1 MVPGRRATTGLLVV
15 ALVLT
20 GACGTRLPDSA
31 FTGSGKNASSA
42 PSPQQGPDVGVSAN
56 QITIGIMAS
65 LTGPL
70 GSDTFSP
77 PMYGARAYFAALNA
91 RGGVNG
97 RTVKVV
103 TCDDQSSG
111 SGNQQCVHELIDN
124 DRVFALTATAVLDYA
139 GASYVN
145 SKGVPDIGGEPVTT
159 AYEQYQHL
167 YSIAGS
173 WAPRDGTVG
182 WNGKIDN
189 STEVYRW
196 LHEKLGARTAAV
208 VYYNQASSAR
218 YARQIEH
225 GLRVEGFTV
234 VPEEVDF
241 ALPDFTAAVLD
252 LKARKA
258 DVVFDA
264 LDTSGNGALCKAID
278 EQGVKLTAKMTTVQG
293 WNDQVRADYADAP
306 HCRNALYATADERNY
321 EDTSIP
327 IVKQF
332 RDDVAKY
339 FPQRPLSM
347 WMLEGWAAAQWLT
360 DAISSCG
367 GNVTRACVEAF
378 MNRPTPDVGHGMQ
391 VPVEFPRLAE
401 PPATLHQC
409 FNVARWQDSAN
420 AGRGSWVTAVPD
432 MMTNCYDVPDLL
444 DSA

>member
-1 MVPGRRATTGLLVV
+1 VLV
-15 ALVLT
+15 ASLVLSA
-20 GACGTRLPDSA
+20 ACGTRLPDSA
-31 FTGSGKNASSA
+31 FTRSGERASAS
-42 PSPQQGPDVGVSAN
+42 SPQQPGPDVGVSTN
-56 QITIGIMAS
+56 QITVGIMAS

-77 PMYGARAYFAALNA
+77 PMYGARAYFSALNA

-103 TCDDQSSG
+103 TCDDQSNG
-111 SGNQQCVHELIDN
+111 SGNQQCVHQLIDE
-124 DRVFALTATAVLDYA
+124 DHVFALTATAVLDYA

-159 AYEQYQHL
+159 AYNQYEHL

-173 WAPRDGTVG
+173 YEPRDGTVG
-182 WNGKIDN
+182 WDGKIDN

-196 LHEKLGARTAAV
+196 LYQKLGARTAAV
-208 VYYNQASSAR
+208 LYYNQASSAR

-225 GLRVEGFTV
+225 GLHVEGFTV

-241 ALPDFTAAVLD
+241 ALPAFTSAALD
-252 LKARKA
+252 LKARKV

-264 LDTSGNGALCKAID
+264 LDTSGNGALCKAIE
-278 EQGVKLTAKMTTVQG
+278 EQGVQLTAKMTTVQG
-293 WNDQVRADYADAP
+293 WNDEVRTDYADAP
-306 HCRNALYATADERNY
+306 HCRNALYATANERNY

-327 IVKQF
+327 IVTQF

-367 GNVTRACVEAF
+367 ANVTRRCVEAF
-378 MNRPTPDVGHGMQ
+378 MNRQTPYVGDGLM
-391 VPVEFPRLAE
+391 VPVVFQRLE
-401 PPATLHQC
+401 TPPKTVHAC
-409 FNVARWQDSAN
+409 FNVARWQDSAF
-420 AGRGSWVTAVPD
+420 GGHGGWVTAVPD

-444 DSA
+444 DSS

>member
-1 MVPGRRATTGLLVV
+1 MARRRATIGFAV
-15 ALVLT
+15 ASLVLT
-20 GACGTRLPDSA
+20 AACGTRLPDSA
-31 FTGSGKNASSA
+31 FTSSGANPSPSA
-42 PSPQQGPDVGVSAN
+42 PSQRGPDVGVSAN
-56 QITIGIMAS
+56 QITVGIMAS

-77 PMYGARAYFAALNA
+77 PMYGARAFFAALNA

-111 SGNQQCVHELIDN
+111 SGNQQCVHQLIDN
-124 DRVFALTATAVLDYA
+124 DHVFALTATAVLDYA
-139 GASYVN
+139 GAPYVN
-145 SKGVPDIGGEPVTT
+145 SKGVPDVGGEPVST
-159 AYEQYQHL
+159 AYNQYQHL

-173 WAPRDGTVG
+173 YEPRNGTIG

-196 LHEKLGARTAAV
+196 LHQKLGARTAAV

-225 GLRVEGFTV
+225 GLRVEGFNV
-234 VPEEVDF
+234 IPEEVDF
-241 ALPDFTAAVLD
+241 ALPDFTSAALD
-252 LKARKA
+252 LKSHKV

-278 EQGVKLTAKMTTVQG
+278 EQGVSIKAKMTTVQG
-293 WNDQVRADYADAP
+293 WNDQVRSDYADAP
-306 HCRNALYATADERNY
+306 HCRNALYATANERNY

-347 WMLEGWAAAQWLT
+347 WMVEGWTAAQWLT
-360 DAISSCG
+360 DAIASCG
-367 GNVTRACVEAF
+367 ANVTRHCVEAF
-378 MNRPTPDVGHGMQ
+378 MNRPTPYEAHGMM
-391 VPVEFPRLAE
+391 VPLMFERLTT
-401 PPATLHQC
+401 PPKTVRAC
-409 FNVARWQDSAN
+409 FNVARWQDSAQH
-420 AGRGSWVTAVPD
+420 GRGGWVTAVPD
-432 MMTNCYDVPDLL
+432 MMTNCYGVPDLL

>member
-1 MVPGRRATTGLLVV
+1 VPGRSATIGVVV
-15 ALVLT
+15 ASLVLT
-20 GACGTRLPDSA
+20 AACGTRLPDSA
-31 FTGSGKNASSA
+31 FTRSGGNASPTA
-42 PSPQQGPDVGVSAN
+42 PEQQGPDVGVSAN
-56 QITIGIMAS
+56 QITVGIVAS

-91 RGGVNG
+91 RGGLNG

-103 TCDDQSSG
+103 TCDDQSTG
-111 SGNQQCVHELIDN
+111 SGNQQCVHELIDS
-124 DRVFALTATAVLDYA
+124 DHVFALTATTVLDYA

-159 AYEQYQHL
+159 AYDQYQHL
-167 YSIAGS
+167 YSIAAS
-173 WAPRDGTVG
+173 YEPRDGTVG
-182 WNGKIDN
+182 WDGKIGD

-196 LHEKLGARTAAV
+196 LHQKLGARTAAV

-225 GLRVEGFTV
+225 GLRVEGFNV

-241 ALPDFTAAVLD
+241 ALPDFTAAALD
-252 LKARKA
+252 LKARKV
-258 DVVFDA
+258 DVLFDA

-278 EQGVKLTAKMTTVQG
+278 QQGVQLTAKMTTVQG
-293 WNDQVRADYADAP
+293 WNDRVRTDYADAP
-306 HCRNALYATADERNY
+306 HCRNALYATANERNY

-327 IVKQF
+327 IVRQF

-347 WMLEGWAAAQWLT
+347 WMLEGWAAAQWLS

-367 GNVTRACVEAF
+367 AAVTRQCVEGF
-378 MNRPTPDVGHGMQ
+378 MNRATPYEGHGLI
-391 VPVEFPRLAE
+391 VPLVFERLAT
-401 PPATLHQC
+401 PPKTVRAC
-409 FNVARWQDSAN
+409 FNVARWQDSAHD
-420 AGRGSWVTAVPD
+420 GRGGWVTAVPD
-432 MMTNCYDVPDLL
+432 MMTNCYEVPELL

>member
-1 MVPGRRATTGLLVV
+1 VLGRRATIGVVV
-15 ALVLT
+15 ASLVLT
-20 GACGTRLPDSA
+20 AACGTRLPDSA
-31 FTGSGKNASSA
+31 FTRSGENASSA
-42 PSPQQGPDVGVSAN
+42 APQQQGPDVGVTAN

-97 RTVKVV
+97 RTVNVV
-103 TCDDQSSG
+103 TCDDQSTG
-111 SGNQQCVHELIDN
+111 SGNQQCVHALIDN
-124 DRVFALTATAVLDYA
+124 DHVFALTATTVLDYA

-145 SKGVPDIGGEPVTT
+145 SKGVPDVGGEPVTT
-159 AYEQYQHL
+159 AYNQYEHL

-173 WAPRDGTVG
+173 YEPRDGTVG
-182 WNGKIDN
+182 WDGKIDN

-196 LHEKLGARTAAV
+196 LHQKLGARTAAV

-225 GLRVEGFTV
+225 GLRVEGVNV

-241 ALPDFTAAVLD
+241 ALPDFTSAVLD
-252 LKARKA
+252 LKSRKV

-264 LDTSGNGALCKAID
+264 LDTSGNSVLCRAID
-278 EQGVKLTAKMTTVQG
+278 AQGVQLKAKMTTVQG
-293 WNDQVRADYADAP
+293 WNDQVRRDYADAP
-306 HCRNALYATADERNY
+306 GCRNVLYATANERNY
-321 EDTSIP
+321 EDTSVP
-327 IVKQF
+327 VVKRF

-347 WMLEGWAAAQWLT
+347 WMVEGWTAAQWLT
-360 DAISSCG
+360 DAIASCG
-367 GNVTRACVEAF
+367 ANVPRHCVEAF
-378 MNRPTPDVGHGMQ
+378 MNRPTPYVGHGMI
-391 VPVEFPRLAE
+391 VPLGFERLAT
-401 PPATLHQC
+401 PPKTIRTC
-409 FNVARWQDSAN
+409 FNVARWQDSAQ
-420 AGRGSWVTAVPD
+420 GGHGGWVTAVPD
-432 MMTNCYDVPDLL
+432 MMTNCYEVPDPL

>member
-1 MVPGRRATTGLLVV
+1 MVV
-15 ALVLT
+15 ASLVLSA
-20 GACGTRLPDSA
+20 ACGTRLPDSA
-31 FTGSGKNASSA
+31 FTGSRASTSA
-42 PSPQQGPDVGVSAN
+42 TASQQQGSDIGVTAN
-56 QITIGIMAS
+56 QITVGIMAS

-103 TCDDQSSG
+103 TCDDQSTG
-111 SGNQQCVHELIDN
+111 SGNQQCVHQLIDN
-124 DRVFALTATAVLDYA
+124 DHVFALTATAVLDYA

-145 SKGVPDIGGEPVTT
+145 SKGVPDIAGEPVTT
-159 AYEQYQHL
+159 AYDQYQHL
-167 YSIAGS
+167 YSIAGTYD
-173 WAPRDGTVG
+173 PRDGTVG
-182 WNGKIDN
+182 WDGKVGN

-234 VPEEVDF
+234 VPEELDF
-241 ALPDFTAAVLD
+241 ALPDFTSAALD
-252 LKARKA
+252 LKARKV

-264 LDTSGNGALCKAID
+264 LDTSGNGGLCKAID
-278 EQGVKLTAKMTTVQG
+278 EQGVRLIAKMTTVQG

-306 HCRNALYATADERNY
+306 HCRNVLYATANERNY
-321 EDTSIP
+321 EDMSIP

-339 FPQRPLSM
+339 FPQQHLSM

-367 GNVTRACVEAF
+367 ANVTRRCAEAF
-378 MNRPTPDVGHGMQ
+378 MNRQTPYTGHGIV
-391 VPVEFPRLAE
+391 VPVVFQRLE
-401 PPATLHQC
+401 TPPAMLHQC
-409 FNVARWQDSAN
+409 FNVARWQDSAYG
-420 AGRGSWVTAVPD
+420 GRGGWVTAVPD
-432 MMTNCYDVPDLL
+432 MMTNCYDVPELL

>member
-1 MVPGRRATTGLLVV
+1 MGVLV
-15 ALVLT
+15 ASLVL
-20 GACGTRLPDSA
+20 GAACGTRLPDSA
-31 FTGSGKNASSA
+31 FTRSGESASSSARQA
-42 PSPQQGPDVGVSAN
+42 PGPDVGVSPN
-56 QITIGIMAS
+56 QITVGIVAS

-77 PMYGARAYFAALNA
+77 PMYGARAYFSALNA

-103 TCDDQSSG
+103 TCDDQSTG
-111 SGNQQCVHELIDN
+111 SGNQQCVHQLIDE

-159 AYEQYQHL
+159 AYNQYEHL

-173 WAPRDGTVG
+173 YVPRDGTVG
-182 WNGKIDN
+182 WDGKIDN

-196 LHEKLGARTAAV
+196 LYQKLGARTAAV

-241 ALPDFTAAVLD
+241 ALPAFTSAALD
-252 LKARKA
+252 LKARKV

-278 EQGVKLTAKMTTVQG
+278 EQGVKITAKMTTVQG
-293 WNDQVRADYADAP
+293 WNDEVRTDYADAP
-306 HCRNALYATADERNY
+306 HCRNALYATANERNY

-367 GNVTRACVEAF
+367 ADVTRRCVEAF
-378 MNRPTPDVGHGMQ
+378 MNRATPYEGDGVM
-391 VPVEFPRLAE
+391 VPVVFQRLAT
-401 PPATLHQC
+401 PPQTVHAC
-409 FNVARWQDSAN
+409 FNVARWQDSVFG
-420 AGRGSWVTAVPD
+420 GRGGWITAVPD
-432 MMTNCYDVPDLL
+432 MMKNCYDVPDLL
-444 DSA
+444 DSS

>member
-1 MVPGRRATTGLLVV
+1 VPGRRATIGI
-15 ALVLT
+15 AAASLVLT
-20 GACGTRLPDSA
+20 VACGTRLPDSA
-31 FTGSGKNASSA
+31 FTRSGENTPSSA
-42 PSPQQGPDVGVSAN
+42 QPQQGSDVGVSAN
-56 QITIGIMAS
+56 HITVGIMAS

-91 RGGVNG
+91 HGGVNG
-97 RTVKVV
+97 RTVKVA
-103 TCDDQSSG
+103 TCDDQSTG
-111 SGNQQCVHELIDN
+111 SGNQQCVHQLIDN
-124 DRVFALTATAVLDYA
+124 DNVFALTATAVLDYA
-139 GASYVN
+139 GAAYVD

-159 AYEQYQHL
+159 AYNQYQHL

-173 WAPRDGTVG
+173 YEPRNGTVG
-182 WNGKIDN
+182 WSGKIDN

-196 LHEKLGARTAAV
+196 LHQKLGARTAGV

-225 GLRVEGFTV
+225 GLRTEGFTV

-241 ALPDFTAAVLD
+241 ALPDFTSAALD
-252 LKARKA
+252 LKARKVDA
-258 DVVFDA
+258 VFDA

-278 EQGVKLTAKMTTVQG
+278 EQGVQLTAKMTTVQG
-293 WNDQVRADYADAP
+293 WNDQVRSDYADAP
-306 HCRNALYATADERNY
+306 HCRNVLYATANERNY

-339 FPQRPLSM
+339 FPQRYLSM
-347 WMLEGWAAAQWLT
+347 WMLEGWVAAQWLT

-367 GNVTRACVEAF
+367 ANVTRSCVEAF
-378 MNRPTPDVGHGMQ
+378 MNRPTPHEGHGMM
-391 VPVEFPRLAE
+391 VPLVFERLAT
-401 PPATLHQC
+401 PPTTTRAC
-409 FNVARWQDSAN
+409 FNVARWQDSAYD
-420 AGRGSWVTAVPD
+420 GHGGWVTAVPD

-444 DSA
+444 DSG